1 MSAVS
6 GADPAGPGDATPPSG
21 GAATPRP
28 SCPRCGSPARPGS
41 GPFCSYCGRYLA
53 ALEWVALPPDP
64 ELLPEVARPHPAAP
78 EPARYA
84 GPPRYREIPRWGLPP
99 GPWRPGS
106 ADGPPPSALDQAR
119 ASATQLLPVLLVTAA
134 VAAVGAGGEVWR
146 YVLLLFSR
154 TEALSPTA
162 VAWSDS
168 LVWFGGWASVAGVAA
183 GGWLLIGWT
192 RHAVRAAAERS
203 GTRPSRPVRMLVAGW
218 LVPGMNLAVPGAV
231 LSEIEHS
238 ALGLPPDRRPRPSVE
253 LRIWW
258 ALWNVGVVLAV
269 VTALWSLRTGT
280 QALADGVV
288 LHAWLDALAVVTAL
302 LTRRVVARLTGLL
315 EPSTGGRRELLVTTR
330 ADAGAP
336 A

>member
-1 MSAVS
+1 MS
-6 GADPAGPGDATPPSG
+6 GAGTAGPDDATPPSG
-21 GAATPRP
+21 RAVTPP
-28 SCPRCGSPARPGS
+28 SSCPRCGQPARPGA

-64 ELLPEVARPHPAAP
+64 ASLPAAARPHPAPPA
-78 EPARYA
+78 PARYT

-99 GPWRPGS
+99 GPWRAGS
-106 ADGPPPSALDQAR
+106 ADGPPPTSLEQTR
-119 ASATQLLPVLLVTAA
+119 AGASQLLPVLVVTAA
-134 VAAVGAGGEVWR
+134 VAAVGAVGEVWR

-154 TEALSPTA
+154 TDALSPTA

-168 LVWFGGWASVAGVAA
+168 LVWFGGWASVASVVAS
-183 GGWLLIGWT
+183 GLLLIGWT

-203 GTRPSRPVRMLVAGW
+203 GTRPSRSSRMLVAGW
-218 LVPGMNLAVPGAV
+218 LVPGLNLAVPGAV
-231 LSEIEHS
+231 LAEIEHS
-238 ALGLPPDRRPRPSVE
+238 ALGLPADRRPRPSIE

-258 ALWNVGVVLAV
+258 GLWAAGVVLAV

-288 LHAWLDALAVVTAL
+288 LHAWLDALAVATAL

-315 EPSTGGRRELLVTTR
+315 EPSTGGRRELLVTTHPG
-330 ADAGAP
+330 AGTSA
-336 A
+336 